1 MAAKKIV
8 FITLTVALSVAVIAI
23 LIFAIREIQA
33 KQTAVRRDL
42 FVGNNGTNALLNSD
56 SEKAIHD
63 TYYPSTT
70 PSSTPRCID
79 ELSTKAHTSTLG
91 RLSRV
96 VEQDITLSHSRTS
109 SVDIAFPLLSTFA
122 HVDANTATAM
132 FIQAGLQCMSRRAT
146 ESSFSDEDHE
156 DEIYPVH
163 RAQTQSMEIQR
174 GALLTLEV
182 LHTPEVVISTIPVD
196 KEARYV
202 SLSTN
207 ASLFHVQ
214 APSILVTHPSTS
226 TIESSTS
233 NVATGGRLEFDDSE
247 KRSSVEQFIVLYWST
262 AEM

>member
-1 MAAKKIV
+1 MTSIS
-8 FITLTVALSVAVIAI
+8 TV
-23 LIFAIREIQA
+23 
-33 KQTAVRRDL
+33 
-42 FVGNNGTNALLNSD
+42 
-56 SEKAIHD
+56 
-63 TYYPSTT
+63 
-70 PSSTPRCID
+70 
-79 ELSTKAHTSTLG
+79 
-91 RLSRV
+91 
-96 VEQDITLSHSRTS
+96 
-109 SVDIAFPLLSTFA
+109 
-122 HVDANTATAM
+122 
-132 FIQAGLQCMSRRAT
+132 AT

-182 LHTPEVVISTIPVD
+182 LRASALGPVADTPEVVISTIPVD

-233 NVATGGRLEFDDSE
+233 SVSIDLADFPLPPTSGVAP
-247 KRSSVEQFIVLYWST
+247 V
-262 AEM
+262 